1 MSGFIR
7 TARSLP
13 SLDKITYRHGLVSFP
28 YVIGAVVGA
37 SRDRGFQPPRLRRG
51 WHYIT
56 KALPCQGKS
65 LPYLQSGG
73 DRVSFFLDSASD
85 SC

>member
-1 MSGFIR
+1 
-7 TARSLP
+7 
-13 SLDKITYRHGLVSFP
+13 
-28 YVIGAVVGA
+28 
-37 SRDRGFQPPRLRRG
+37 
-51 WHYIT
+51 
-56 KALPCQGKS
+56 LPCQGKS